1 MTMALQYDTMCR
13 CESKGRK
20 DGWPTSMANG
30 GNYAA
35 ATRGSRPPQRL
46 MKKETIS
53 FEQDFRSMSVFQQ
66 LASSPEF

>member
-1 MTMALQYDTMCR
+1 MALQYDTVCM

-35 ATRGSRPPQRL
+35 ATRVKTATTVNEERNNLICAG
-46 MKKETIS
+46 
-53 FEQDFRSMSVFQQ
+53 FQGHECV
-66 LASSPEF
+66 PTMM